1 MKVNYVDALAG
12 TGKTTSAIQ
21 YAIEQAQNGAKIAI
35 VQPSKDLINQTYD
48 NIVAKNPGVVVNRF
62 HGESVQYSV
71 KNHVMEYLNETCQG
85 TGEIM
90 LITHQAFLSLKYW
103 HNPDIWDVIIDEI
116 PQIHTEWSKRLDVN
130 FKTLTDYI
138 NVGEVIGDKYAK
150 ITVKN
155 GSDAVIRRMAEC
167 QYGDEQDRLFQD
179 VAARLNNQTMWETVA
194 YLESLEQIMAG
205 EGRGEHKLQTY
216 SLLQPEYFECFRSFT
231 VMGAMFT
238 KSVMYLIW
246 RNKVEFVEHTKIASN
261 LAEVSHKNGK
271 LLTIKYLYER
281 NWSKAF
287 REQIAEGKTVLN
299 HVKETVLSL
308 MKQQDFIY
316 ATNNDDRTGLRRG
329 IRLSNVS
336 HGINE
341 YHTFDN
347 AVFLSALNSN
357 GPAFSFMQANDITSA
372 ELTEAQ
378 FFQTMYQFVMR
389 CSLRNPDDKS
399 FKTIVVMDKR
409 SADFLASYFP
419 GCTVASVEGMKA
431 PEPKKR
437 GRPATGKAMTTAE
450 RVAKSRAKKKTEQT
464 QQP

>member
-1 MKVNYVDALAG
+1 MKVYFVDALAG
-12 TGKTTSAIQ
+12 TGKTTSAIE
-21 YAIEQAQNGAKIAI
+21 YAIEHAQNGAKIVI
-35 VQPSKDLINQTYD
+35 VQPSKALINQTYD
-48 NIVAKNPGVVVNRF
+48 NIVAKNPGVLVNRF

-71 KNHVMEYLNETCQG
+71 KNHVMEYLNDTCQG

-103 HNPDIWDVIIDEI
+103 HNPDLWDVIIDEI
-116 PQIHTEWSKRLDVN
+116 PAIYTEWSRRLDIN
-130 FKTLTDYI
+130 FGTLTDHI
-138 NVGEVIGDKYAK
+138 NVGEIIGDKYAK

-155 GSDAVIRRMAEC
+155 GSEAVIQRMAEC

-179 VAARLNNQTMWETVA
+179 VAARLNNQSMWETVVF
-194 YLESLEQIMAG
+194 LESLQKIMAG
-205 EGRGEHKLQTY
+205 ESRGDYTLQTY
-216 SLLQPEYFECFRSFT
+216 SLLQPEYFDGFRSFT

-246 RNKVEFVEHTKIASN
+246 KNKVEFVEHSEIASK
-261 LAEVSHKNGK
+261 LAAYTHKNGA

-287 REQIAEGKTVLN
+287 REQIVDGKSILN
-299 HVKETVLSL
+299 HVKEIVLTL
-308 MKQQDFIY
+308 VGQKDFIY
-316 ATNNDDRTGLRRG
+316 ATNNDDRTGLKKG
-329 IRLSNVS
+329 ERLSNVS
-336 HGINE
+336 HGINH
-341 YHTFDN
+341 YRHIN
-347 AVFLSALNSN
+347 QAVFLSALNSN
-357 GPAFSFMQANDITSA
+357 CPTFSFMQANNITSA

-389 CSLRNPDDKS
+389 CSLRDAEDKS
-399 FKTIVVMDKR
+399 LKTIVVMDKR

-419 GCTVASVEGMKA
+419 GCTVESVEGMKA

-450 RVAKSRAKKKTEQT
+450 RVAKSRAKKKAEQT